1 MAKGLYEA
9 GIDGMDTFGMSG
21 IPGIVGISG
30 MPGIVGIDGMSGTGG
45 MTSPKASNMPLDK
58 E

>member
-1 MAKGLYEA
+1 MYEA